1 MSAAATSVTT
11 AAARDAL
18 PVGHVV
24 RSASGTIACRATEAL
39 GVVFGDARTFP
50 WVDLALPL
58 TVLYPAP
65 VSPFDFAL
73 STYLRERDLL
83 VAAADAL
90 AYAIAPAE
98 VIGEHVGDN
107 DPWENAREALAD
119 ERRQHDADVARLEGV
134 VAQQGAM
141 FDGFIRSL
149 AIANGRSDDAERTA
163 WGLPTTGEA
172 S

>member
-1 MSAAATSVTT
+1 MTAADRALHGAERVERVARALAQAEGRPYEEVSSSALAYARATIAAVDSAATDKLVP
-11 AAARDAL
+11 D
-18 PVGHVV
+18 G
-24 RSASGTIACRATEAL
+24 
-39 GVVFGDARTFP
+39 
-50 WVDLALPL
+50 
-58 TVLYPAP
+58 
-65 VSPFDFAL
+65 FAL

-90 AYAIAPAE
+90 AYAIAPAA

-107 DPWENAREALAD
+107 DPWENALEALAD

-134 VAQQGAM
+134 VAQQAAM